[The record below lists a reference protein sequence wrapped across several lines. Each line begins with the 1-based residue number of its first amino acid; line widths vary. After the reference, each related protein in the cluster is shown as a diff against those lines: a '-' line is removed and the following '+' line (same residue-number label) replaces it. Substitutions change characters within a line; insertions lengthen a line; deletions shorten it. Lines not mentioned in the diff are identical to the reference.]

1 MGHIDWTE
9 ALSVGIDAIDAQHRR
24 LLDIINRL
32 DDAVEAGGGE
42 GVLPGI
48 MAELEDYTRE
58 HFSIEEE
65 AFDETAY
72 PEAKGHKAEHAAF
85 IGKLADFRKTLAA
98 PRAGAA
104 AARDGG
110 SGPGGPAAVPGAEA
124 RPEAAMLAFL
134 RSWLVRH
141 ISFSDKRYR
150 PWLAGRF

>member
-1 MGHIDWTE
+1 MGHIEWTE

-32 DDAVEAGGGE
+32 DDAVAAGGSAG
-42 GVLPGI
+42 GLSPVL
-48 MAELEDYTRE
+48 AELEDYTKE

-85 IGKLADFRKTLAA
+85 IGKLADFRK
-98 PRAGAA
+98 
-104 AARDGG
+104 
-110 SGPGGPAAVPGAEA
+110 AVPGAGGGMAGGSGTEA
-124 RPEAAMLAFL
+124 PPTTETGPRPEAAMLAFL
-134 RSWLVRH
+134 RSWLTRH
-141 ISFSDKRYR
+141 ISFSDKRYK

>member
-32 DDAVEAGGGE
+32 DDAVACGGAAGGTGS
-42 GVLPGI
+42 GLSAI
-48 MAELEDYTRE
+48 LAELEDYTKE
-58 HFSIEEE
+58 HFSIEED

-72 PEAKGHKAEHAAF
+72 PEAIGHKAEHAAF
-85 IGKLADFRKTLAA
+85 IGKLADLRKALEGPARG
-98 PRAGAA
+98 PVEGRMVGDAGA
-104 AARDGG
+104 
-110 SGPGGPAAVPGAEA
+110 
-124 RPEAAMLAFL
+124 EAAMLAFL
-134 RSWLVRH
+134 RSWLTRH

>member
-1 MGHIDWTE
+1 MGHIDWTA

-32 DDAVEAGGGE
+32 DDVVAAGGTKDG
-42 GVLPGI
+42 LSGI
-48 MAELEDYTRE
+48 MAELEDYTRG

-85 IGKLADFRKTLAA
+85 IGKLADFRKALAV
-98 PRAGAA
+98 PGGGADAEA
-104 AARDGG
+104 AEGGG
-110 SGPGGPAAVPGAEA
+110 SDPGGPAAGGALG
-124 RPEAAMLAFL
+124 PEAAMLAFL

>member
-9 ALSVGIDAIDAQHRR
+9 ALSVGIDAIDLQHRR

-32 DDAVEAGGGE
+32 DDAVAAGGHE
-42 GVLPGI
+42 GSMPGI
-48 MAELEDYTRE
+48 LAELEDYTRR

-85 IGKLADFRKTLAA
+85 IGKLADFRKALAG
-98 PRAGAA
+98 PGAGAA
-104 AARDGG
+104 RAASGG
-110 SGPGGPAAVPGAEA
+110 SSGAGGPAAGGELES
-124 RPEAAMLAFL
+124 EAAMLAFL
-134 RSWLVRH
+134 RSWLTRH
-141 ISFSDKRYR
+141 ISFSDKRYK